1 MKNLTSYFVAI
12 PKNHSDM
19 EELIYLCIRIV
30 CIVYLLYSVY
40 CWRTRIETVC
50 TLLYGKPPVKK
61 EKPEASGT
69 GAVASEDEVMGSTR
83 YVYLDENAGKT
94 AAPFMSQPLE
104 KNFIGEE
111 ENVEQEEVECN
122 LALEKMKLLQ
132 QEQEELDAGNPDVE
146 SVSPVLSSRDMET
159 LGEYLARKGEVG
171 EEKALQAARI
181 VFSIQQSNLIDIFT
195 SNAENAKM
203 VDELL
208 DRYLDEDGNPKPLP
222 PKENENPADG
232 WRKYI

>member
-1 MKNLTSYFVAI
+1 
-12 PKNHSDM
+12 M
-19 EELIYLCIRIV
+19 EELIYLCVRIV

-40 CWRTRIETVC
+40 RWRPRIETVC
-50 TLLYGKPPVKK
+50 TLLYGKPSVKK

-181 VFSIQQSNLIDIFT
+181 VFSIQQSSLIDIFT

-208 DRYLDEDGNPKPLP
+208 DGYLDEDGNPKPLP

>member
-1 MKNLTSYFVAI
+1 
-12 PKNHSDM
+12 
-19 EELIYLCIRIV
+19 
-30 CIVYLLYSVY
+30 
-40 CWRTRIETVC
+40 
-50 TLLYGKPPVKK
+50 
-61 EKPEASGT
+61 
-69 GAVASEDEVMGSTR
+69 
-83 YVYLDENAGKT
+83 
-94 AAPFMSQPLE
+94 
-104 KNFIGEE
+104 
-111 ENVEQEEVECN
+111 
-122 LALEKMKLLQ
+122 MKLLQ

>member
-1 MKNLTSYFVAI
+1 MHRLSAVQ
-12 PKNHSDM
+12 
-19 EELIYLCIRIV
+19 RV
-30 CIVYLLYSVY
+30 LLADTYRNRLHPAL
-40 CWRTRIETVC
+40 WKATRE
-50 TLLYGKPPVKK
+50 K

-159 LGEYLARKGEVG
+159 LGEYLARKGKVG
-171 EEKALQAARI
+171 EEKSLQAARI

>member
-1 MKNLTSYFVAI
+1 
-12 PKNHSDM
+12 
-19 EELIYLCIRIV
+19 
-30 CIVYLLYSVY
+30 
-40 CWRTRIETVC
+40 
-50 TLLYGKPPVKK
+50 
-61 EKPEASGT
+61 
-69 GAVASEDEVMGSTR
+69 MGSTR

-181 VFSIQQSNLIDIFT
+181 VFSIQQSSLIDIFT

>member
-1 MKNLTSYFVAI
+1 M
-12 PKNHSDM
+12 
-19 EELIYLCIRIV
+19 
-30 CIVYLLYSVY
+30 
-40 CWRTRIETVC
+40 
-50 TLLYGKPPVKK
+50 
-61 EKPEASGT
+61 
-69 GAVASEDEVMGSTR
+69 
-83 YVYLDENAGKT
+83 
-94 AAPFMSQPLE
+94 
-104 KNFIGEE
+104 
-111 ENVEQEEVECN
+111 EQEEVECN

-181 VFSIQQSNLIDIFT
+181 VFSIQQSSLIDIFT
-195 SNAENAKM
+195 SNAENAKI

-222 PKENENPADG
+222 PKEDENPADG
-232 WRKYI
+232 WRKYL

>member
-1 MKNLTSYFVAI
+1 
-12 PKNHSDM
+12 M
-19 EELIYLCIRIV
+19 EELIYLCVRIV

-132 QEQEELDAGNPDVE
+132 QE
-146 SVSPVLSSRDMET
+146 
-159 LGEYLARKGEVG
+159 
-171 EEKALQAARI
+171 
-181 VFSIQQSNLIDIFT
+181 
-195 SNAENAKM
+195 
-203 VDELL
+203 
-208 DRYLDEDGNPKPLP
+208 
-222 PKENENPADG
+222 
-232 WRKYI
+232 